1 MKIRTQFTISLAAFI
16 LIVVITAVAVFS
28 LDAQVA
34 SLDQKQQVIDDTQ
47 LTSYALSNL
56 EYDYLIHGDSL
67 PVQRWN
73 NTYYHL
79 AGDLDAFQSSDP
91 DQQAHIDRMVASLK
105 ELRGSFDT
113 LVALKNRDDT
123 GQDGVNPELL
133 EFSTINTLQQT
144 EILISTSEELSQE
157 VRAETREVVERA
169 FQIIVLLLI
178 LFTIFVVANYLIG
191 FYYAKTISE
200 LEAAAARIGSGD
212 LDVRVTR
219 RTNDELGLLAD
230 EFNTMVAGIGNAE
243 KALRESEEKFRG
255 IFNMINDGL
264 HIHEVKA
271 DGSPGRFLEVND
283 VACRMVQYT
292 REELFRMAPLD
303 LSTEYHSKPLEEI
316 FREQRLSGHSIFETE
331 LRRKDGVIIP
341 VEINTHRVI
350 LLGTNVMVSVV
361 RDISERKRAEVS
373 LMRVNRKLNV
383 LSRMTRLEIAARIF
397 TLRGY
402 LELFRREADNK
413 PGMEESLRLFEK
425 TVKSIQDVTEFAKI
439 YQDLGKNPPR
449 WQSVQLTFLYAAS
462 HLGTK
467 NILYNVKTGTLEIYA
482 DPFLEMAFQVI
493 LEHSFVHDTHVTS
506 VNIRN
511 EAAPDG
517 MYVVVKDDGEGI
529 PAGMKDEIFT
539 YREEVIAGDRKLF
552 FARDILEITGIGIHE
567 TGEPGHGVRFEIF
580 VPHGLY
586 REEEP
591 GNPAP

>member
-16 LIVVITAVAVFS
+16 LIVVLTAVAV
-28 LDAQVA
+28 LLLNAQVV

-56 EYDYLIHGDSL
+56 EYDYLIHGGSL

-79 AGDLDAFQSSDP
+79 AGNLDTFQSSDP
-91 DQQAHIDRMVASLK
+91 DQQAHIDRLASSLK

-123 GQDGVNPELL
+123 EQEVVNPELL

-169 FQIIVLLLI
+169 FQIIILLLL
-178 LFTIFVVANYLIG
+178 LFTIFVVANYLLV

-230 EFNTMVAGIGNAE
+230 EFNTMVTGIGNAE
-243 KALRESEEKFRG
+243 KALRMSEEKFRG

-264 HIHEVKA
+264 NINEVKA

-292 REELFRMAPLD
+292 REELLTMAPLD
-303 LSTEYHSKPLEEI
+303 IATGYHNKPLEEI
-316 FREQRLSGHSIFETE
+316 YREQRLSGHSIFETE
-331 LRRKDGVIIP
+331 HRRKDGVIIP
-341 VEINTHRVI
+341 VEINTHLVT
-350 LLGTNVMVSVV
+350 LQGTNVMVSVV

-373 LMRVNRKLNV
+373 LMKVNRKLNV

-402 LELFRREADNK
+402 LELFWRETRNN
-413 PGMEESLRLFEK
+413 PGMEEALSLFEK

-449 WQSVQLTFLYAAS
+449 WQKVQLTFLYAES

-467 NILYNVKTGTLEIYA
+467 NIRCNVETGTLEIYA

-493 LEHSFVHDTHVTS
+493 LEHSFIHDTHVTS
-506 VNIRN
+506 VTIRN
-511 EAAPDG
+511 EAAADG
-517 MYVVVKDDGEGI
+517 MYIIVRDDGEGI
-529 PAGMKDEIFT
+529 PAGMKEQIFT
-539 YREEVIAGDRKLF
+539 YREDIIAGDRKLF
-552 FARDILEITGIGIHE
+552 FARDILEITGIRIHE
-567 TGEPGHGVRFEIF
+567 TGEPGQGVRFEIF
-580 VPHGLY
+580 VPRGLY
-586 REEEP
+586 REEYS
-591 GNPAP
+591 GNPGP